1 MAADWGSRGNQFHRM
16 RRYCAAE
23 QIPEEQEP
31 CTSFSSDDVI
41 NFNFRIGN
49 SYYAYFLNKIIFCCI
64 SVVND
69 FIEEPQF
76 FILKVYQMSETK
88 TCTKTPPQTNIFTVL
103 KFISLIENKF
113 SKY

>member
-41 NFNFRIGN
+41 NFMGKTCKAGCTADEGLNGRPGCNDNNDIELLFSTGKVSSCQGLVRLYKKWLSKNLKFQLIK
-49 SYYAYFLNKIIFCCI
+49 FLNI
-64 SVVND
+64 
-69 FIEEPQF
+69 
-76 FILKVYQMSETK
+76 
-88 TCTKTPPQTNIFTVL
+88 QT
-103 KFISLIENKF
+103 S
-113 SKY
+113 S